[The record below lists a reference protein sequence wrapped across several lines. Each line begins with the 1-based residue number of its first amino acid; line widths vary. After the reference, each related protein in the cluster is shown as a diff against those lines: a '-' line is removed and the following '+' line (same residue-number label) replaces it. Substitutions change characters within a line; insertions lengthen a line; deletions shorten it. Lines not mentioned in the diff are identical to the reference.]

1 MKYEVT
7 KGSHTVR
14 SAIVIITIIIML
26 LTPGMFLCSALWI
39 SYNKILSKPRNFWK
53 HISVFSYFVF

>member
-14 SAIVIITIIIML
+14 SAVVIVTIIIV
-26 LTPGMFLCSALWI
+26 THSGDV
-39 SYNKILSKPRNFWK
+39 
-53 HISVFSYFVF
+53 SV

>member
-14 SAIVIITIIIML
+14 SAVVIITII
-26 LTPGMFLCSALWI
+26 
-39 SYNKILSKPRNFWK
+39 
-53 HISVFSYFVF
+53 SVTHSGDVSV

>member
-14 SAIVIITIIIML
+14 SAVVIITIIIV
-26 LTPGMFLCSALWI
+26 TPGMFLCSALWI
-39 SYNKILSKPRNFWK
+39 SYNKILSKPLNFWK
-53 HISVFSYFVF
+53 HICF